1 MVSSLI
7 HRGLAK
13 KNFNE
18 NTISAFK
25 YCFKKKHG
33 IETDIH
39 YTKDNKIVCFHDF
52 NLKSKFK
59 INKYLRNIKYQDLLK
74 ISRAKKKP
82 IPLLK
87 DLIKLSKNRRFL
99 MIEIKPLLK
108 KKNLKFLLKET
119 KNLKNY
125 SLTSFKEKN
134 IFHLYKMK
142 KNLNLGLIIPSTF
155 TCNKIIEKSKKKF
168 IKFLVIEKKFIE
180 EKKLRKIKKKFIFIL
195 LKIKN
200 YLISL
205 AIKILYLKIYNI
217 IFFLSILV
225 FPEFHR
231 DQCNSLANVYGLN
244 LDQKQF
250 FHVEL
255 FYC

>member
-25 YCFKKKHG
+25 YCFKKKYG

-39 YTKDNKIVCFHDF
+39 CTKDNKIVCFHDF
-52 NLKSKFK
+52 NLKAKFK
-59 INKYLRNIKYQDLLK
+59 INKFLKNIEYQDLLR
-74 ISRAKKKP
+74 ISKAKKKP

-99 MIEIKPLLK
+99 MIEIKPLFTK
-108 KKNLKFLLKET
+108 QSLKFLLKET

-134 IFHLYKMK
+134 IIHLYEMK

-155 TCNKIIEKSKKKF
+155 TWKRIIEKSKKKF
-168 IKFLVIEKKFIE
+168 VKFLVLEKKFIR
-180 EKKLRKIKKKFIFIL
+180 EKKLNEIKKKIYFYTIKDKKLFNKFSNKNLIFE
-195 LKIKN
+195 
-200 YLISL
+200 
-205 AIKILYLKIYNI
+205 NI
-217 IFFLSILV
+217 
-225 FPEFHR
+225 
-231 DQCNSLANVYGLN
+231 
-244 LDQKQF
+244 
-250 FHVEL
+250 
-255 FYC
+255 